1 MSGLLITQ
9 TPRMRQAGINS
20 TLRVCT
26 ISEVHPFDKLISGF
40 GNVSYIGFLPIE
52 LYRAVN
58 LDTLA
63 FESEF
68 TQQT

>member
-1 MSGLLITQ
+1 MW
-9 TPRMRQAGINS
+9 QAGINS
-20 TLRVCT
+20 TLRVCI
-26 ISEVHPFDKLISGF
+26 ISEVRPSIDKLISGF

-63 FESEF
+63 FENEF
-68 TQQT
+68 KQQI